1 MSIKRGKD
9 MKSNRYTLVLVMIVL
24 ILSSPLLFSAGA
36 GETQARQWRFASA
49 EVEGDFMTVWAENFA
64 KEIEE
69 FSNGSIEMEV
79 FPFGTLGAE
88 RDIHELAQTNSVQLV
103 FSDYGWIGGFVPQA
117 QVFALPYLWPKDHGL
132 EVFAEVAR
140 NGEILKVLEPYFR
153 QKNLEP
159 LGLLIEGWQWIT
171 SSRPIRNIDDMRN
184 FKLRVMSSRILIRNY
199 QAYGAAP
206 VALDFGEV
214 YNGLQMKLI
223 DGQVNP
229 MAIAYSMKF
238 FEVQTHMTNPFESL
252 FVAIPAMNLDEY
264 NSLDE
269 ATKKKVKDVWKDF
282 LEPSIEWAE
291 NLNNEYQKKIAAENP
306 RMTFYE
312 MTEEDTLPFRER
324 AKNTYPEYLAM
335 AGEGG
340 QKVLD
345 TLLQDI
351 ENAKKKLGVK

>member
-1 MSIKRGKD
+1 MKGK
-9 MKSNRYTLVLVMIVL
+9 KLTLVFVAIVL
-24 ILSSPLLFSAGA
+24 LLSSQLVFSAGS
-36 GETQARQWRFASA
+36 GEEKAREWRFASA

-69 FSNGSIEMEV
+69 FSDGKIKIEV
-79 FPFGTLGAE
+79 FPYGTLGAE

-140 NGEILKVLEPYFR
+140 NGKILEVLQPYFR
-153 QKNLEP
+153 QKNFEP

-171 SSRPIRNIDDMRN
+171 SSREIRNIEDMKN
-184 FKLRVMSSRILIRNY
+184 FKLRVMSSRILIKNY
-199 QAYGAAP
+199 QTYGAAP

-238 FEVQTHMTNPFESL
+238 FEVQSNMTNPFESL

-269 ATKKKVKDVWKDF
+269 ATKKKVKDVWNDF
-282 LEPSIEWAE
+282 LDPSIEWAE
-291 NLNNEYQKKIAAENP
+291 NLNNDYQKKIAQENP
-306 RMTFYE
+306 SMKFYE

-324 AKNTYPEYLAM
+324 AKSTYPEYLAM

-351 ENAKKKLGVK
+351 ENAKVKLGVK